1 MLDVY
6 RKRSAAREPG
16 HWQEWRPP
24 AGDLAM
30 AGILSPTLIMVRPEG
45 GVGFLAKLGLNTPGG
60 ALQLRDSD
68 AGRFLGAALRGRRAH
83 GTYGAHG
90 WPARRAQP
98 HLDGF
103 DDARPLHP
111 ARVASGKLWCAP
123 PETRFYL
130 VSIRAA
136 LRIGKCRTEFGGN
149 RCVESFGYG
158 TTPRIGFRRIL
169 SGSS

>member
-1 MLDVY
+1 
-6 RKRSAAREPG
+6 
-16 HWQEWRPP
+16 
-24 AGDLAM
+24 M

-98 HLDGF
+98 HLDGL

-111 ARVASGKLWCAP
+111 ARVASGKLWSPAGNAQAACTHFYRSVVNRLGRRTWLNTKVDSENKLASLERIAACVQRIAP
-123 PETRFYL
+123 RVT
-130 VSIRAA
+130 IC
-136 LRIGKCRTEFGGN
+136 K
-149 RCVESFGYG
+149 
-158 TTPRIGFRRIL
+158 
-169 SGSS
+169 